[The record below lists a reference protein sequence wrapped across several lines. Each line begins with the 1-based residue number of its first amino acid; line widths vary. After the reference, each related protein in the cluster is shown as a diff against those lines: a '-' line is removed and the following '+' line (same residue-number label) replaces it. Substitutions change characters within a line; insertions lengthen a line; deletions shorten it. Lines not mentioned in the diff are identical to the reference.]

1 MVLRFIKNGFTVHT
15 RSEEHVRA
23 LTAVWHPML
32 VHGCRHRPLALSGTR
47 HYLPEEILRLCKRRR
62 GPLWLHVEEAY
73 VPVKRTD
80 DVLLFACEVAAAY
93 HEGVARNVPRED
105 WFRAEMQQIED
116 EVQRRL
122 AEPDSENEADDPE

>member
-1 MVLRFIKNGFTVHT
+1 
-15 RSEEHVRA
+15 
-23 LTAVWHPML
+23 ML

-62 GPLWLHVEEAY
+62 GPLWLHVEDAY

-93 HEGVARNVPRED
+93 HEGVSCSTRLGSTARSSGVKLKRSGKGRPLG
-105 WFRAEMQQIED
+105 
-116 EVQRRL
+116 RRVFG
-122 AEPDSENEADDPE
+122 SRSSSK